1 MFSVRS
7 FRSLLLTFYGLIAL
21 LLMSGSAVFAAHAN
35 VHVLSDVVLQK
46 SAVSST
52 TEANSAEADSA
63 SELYGWQKISTDDS
77 SDDGVMLVDDGDIDD
92 EPALPAS
99 FRVSLGYSRA
109 DVPLS
114 ANAFLYPVPAALLLR
129 PPRIA

>member
-1 MFSVRS
+1 MLSVRS

-35 VHVLSDVVLQK
+35 VHVLSDVVLQQ

-52 TEANSAEADSA
+52 TEANSA

-114 ANAFLYPVPAALLLR
+114 GNAFLYPVPAALLLR